1 MPGFSMMDK
10 SLGYRDLPWLQR
22 YGQQMATALEQGTLA
37 HAWLLQGTQGIGK
50 HLLAEH
56 LSQLMLC
63 AAPQHDQPCGQCRS
77 CQLIAA
83 GTHPDKVLLEPEEA
97 GKPIKIDAVR
107 DLVTQLQ
114 LTPQVAKRK
123 IVLVDPAEAM
133 NVNAAN
139 ALLKTLEEP
148 PGAAILLLISH
159 APGRLLA
166 TIRSR
171 CQKLQIAAP
180 AQASTVTWLQQQ
192 TGKGADEIRATLLQN
207 TAPLTAYAAITE
219 EAKNAP
225 SADAL
230 VNDLQRLYQGS
241 VPVIEV
247 AARWSGQEARQ
258 SLALWQRVLEQD
270 LRARSS
276 NTTSSFPQLSAT
288 DLFRMHDVVRDAQ
301 GWLAVPLQ
309 QVLLWEDLF
318 TRWHRL
324 QAKSM
329 SRHAA

>member
-1 MPGFSMMDK
+1 MTDK
-10 SLGYRDLPWLQR
+10 SLAYSDLPWLWR
-22 YGQQMATALEQGTLA
+22 YGQQMAAALAQGTLA

-56 LSQLMLC
+56 LAQLMLC
-63 AAPQHDQPCGQCRS
+63 AAPIQDQPCGQCRS

-83 GTHPDKVLLEPEEA
+83 GTHPDKVVLEPEEA

-107 DLVTQLQ
+107 ELVSQLQ

-123 IVLVDPAEAM
+123 MVLIDPAEAM

-171 CQKLQIAAP
+171 CQKLQIASP
-180 AQASTVTWLQQQ
+180 AQDSLMTWLQQQ
-192 TGKGADEIRATLLQN
+192 TGKGADEVRAALLQN
-207 TAPLTAYAAITE
+207 TAPLAAYAAITE
-219 EAKNAP
+219 EAGDTP

-230 VNDLQRLYQGS
+230 VNDLQRLHQGA

-247 AARWSGQEARQ
+247 AARWAGQEARQ
-258 SLALWQRVLEQD
+258 GLALWQRVLEQD

-276 NTTSSFPQLSAT
+276 NSAHSFPHLSAT
-288 DLFRMHDVVRDAQ
+288 DLFHMYDVLRDAQ

-309 QVLLWEDLF
+309 QALLWEDLF
-318 TRWHRL
+318 TRWQRL
-324 QAKSM
+324 QAKSAT
-329 SRHAA
+329 RHAA

>member
-1 MPGFSMMDK
+1 MMDK
-10 SLGYRDLPWLQR
+10 SSLSYRDLPWLQR
-22 YGQQMATALEQGTLA
+22 YGQQMAAALEQGTLA
-37 HAWLLQGTQGIGK
+37 HAWLLQGTQDIGK

-56 LSQLMLC
+56 LAQLMLC
-63 AAPQHDQPCGQCRS
+63 AAPQHDQPCGHCRS
-77 CQLIAA
+77 CQLITA
-83 GTHPDKVLLEPEEA
+83 GTHPDKVTLEPEEA

-123 IVLVDPAEAM
+123 IVLIDPAEAM

-171 CQKLQIAAP
+171 CQKLQIAPP
-180 AQASTVTWLQQQ
+180 AQASLVTWVQQQ
-192 TGKGADEIRATLLQN
+192 TGQGPDEVRATLLQN
-207 TAPLTAYAAITE
+207 TAPLAAYVAMTE
-219 EAKNAP
+219 EAGDAP

-230 VNDLQRLYQGS
+230 VSDLQRLHQGA

-247 AARWSGQEARQ
+247 AARWAGQEARQ

-276 NTTSSFPQLSAT
+276 NSTSSFPHLSAT
-288 DLFRMHDVVRDAQ
+288 DLFRMHDVLRGAQ

-309 QVLLWEDLF
+309 QALLWEDLF
-318 TRWHRL
+318 TRWQRL
-324 QAKSM
+324 QAKSA

>member
-1 MPGFSMMDK
+1 MMTDK
-10 SLGYRDLPWLQR
+10 SLTYSDLPWLRR
-22 YGQQMATALEQGTLA
+22 YGQQMAAALAQGTLA

-56 LSQLMLC
+56 LAQLMLC
-63 AAPQHDQPCGQCRS
+63 AAPSQDQPCGQCRS

-83 GTHPDKVLLEPEEA
+83 GTHPDKVVLEPEEA

-107 DLVTQLQ
+107 ELVSQLQ

-123 IVLVDPAEAM
+123 MVLIDPAEAM

-148 PGAAILLLISH
+148 PGAAVLLLISH

-171 CQKLQIAAP
+171 CQKLQIASP
-180 AQASTVTWLQQQ
+180 AQDSLMTWLQQQ
-192 TGKGADEIRATLLQN
+192 TGKGADEVRAALLQN
-207 TAPLTAYAAITE
+207 TAPLAAYAAITE
-219 EAKNAP
+219 EVGDTP

-230 VNDLQRLYQGS
+230 VNDLQRLHQGA

-247 AARWSGQEARQ
+247 AARWAGQEARQ
-258 SLALWQRVLEQD
+258 GLALWQRVLEQD

-276 NTTSSFPQLSAT
+276 NSAHSFPHLSAT
-288 DLFRMHDVVRDAQ
+288 DLFHMYDVLRDAQ

-309 QVLLWEDLF
+309 QALLWEDLF
-318 TRWHRL
+318 TRWQRL
-324 QAKSM
+324 QAKSAT
-329 SRHAA
+329 RHAA

>member
-1 MPGFSMMDK
+1 MMDK
-10 SLGYRDLPWLQR
+10 GPLGYRDLPWLQR
-22 YGQQMATALEQGTLA
+22 HGQQMAAALAQGTLA

-56 LSQLMLC
+56 LAQLMLC
-63 AAPQHDQPCGQCRS
+63 TAPQHDQPCGHCRS
-77 CQLIAA
+77 CQLITA
-83 GTHPDKVLLEPEEA
+83 GTHPDKVTLEPEEA

-123 IVLVDPAEAM
+123 IVLIGPAEAM

-171 CQKLQIAAP
+171 CQKLQIAPPAP
-180 AQASTVTWLQQQ
+180 ASIGAWLQQQ
-192 TGKGADEIRATLLQN
+192 TGKGVDEVRATLLQN
-207 TAPLTAYAAITE
+207 TAPLAAYAAMTE
-219 EAKNAP
+219 EAGDAP
-225 SADAL
+225 SAEAL
-230 VNDLQRLYQGS
+230 LTDLQRLHQGS
-241 VPVIEV
+241 VHVIEI
-247 AARWSGQEARQ
+247 AARWAGQEARQ
-258 SLALWQRVLEQD
+258 GLALWQRVLEQD

-276 NTTSSFPQLSAT
+276 GAVSSFPHLSST
-288 DLFRMHDVVRDAQ
+288 DLFRMHDVLAEAQ

-309 QVLLWEDLF
+309 QALLWEDVF
-318 TRWHRL
+318 TRWQRL
-324 QAKSM
+324 QAKSAP
-329 SRHAA
+329 RHAA

>member
-1 MPGFSMMDK
+1 MNKAPLRYG
-10 SLGYRDLPWLQR
+10 DLPWLQR
-22 YGQQMATALEQGTLA
+22 YGQQMAAALAQGTLA

-56 LSQLMLC
+56 LAQLMLC
-63 AAPQHDQPCGQCRS
+63 AAPQHDQPCGHCRS

-83 GTHPDKVLLEPEEA
+83 GTHPDKIMLEQEEA

-123 IVLVDPAEAM
+123 IVLIDPAEAM

-171 CQKLQIAAP
+171 CQKLQIAPP
-180 AQASTVTWLQQQ
+180 AQASLETWLQEQ
-192 TGKGADEIRATLLQN
+192 TGKGADEVRATLLQN
-207 TAPLTAYAAITE
+207 TAPLAAYAAMTE
-219 EAKNAP
+219 EAGDAP

-230 VNDLQRLYQGS
+230 VSDLQRLHQGA
-241 VPVIEV
+241 VPVIEA
-247 AARWSGQEARQ
+247 AARWAGQETRQ

-276 NTTSSFPQLSAT
+276 NSATSFPHLSAT
-288 DLFRMHDVVRDAQ
+288 DLFRMHDVLRDAQ

-309 QVLLWEDLF
+309 QALLWEDLF
-318 TRWHRL
+318 TRWQRL
-324 QAKSM
+324 QAKSAT
-329 SRHAA
+329 RHAA

>member
-1 MPGFSMMDK
+1 MTDK
-10 SLGYRDLPWLQR
+10 SLAYSDLPWLWR
-22 YGQQMATALEQGTLA
+22 YGQQMAAALAQGTLA

-56 LSQLMLC
+56 LAQLMLC
-63 AAPQHDQPCGQCRS
+63 AAPIQDQPCGQCRS

-83 GTHPDKVLLEPEEA
+83 GTHPDKVVLEPEEA

-107 DLVTQLQ
+107 ELVSQLQ

-123 IVLVDPAEAM
+123 MVLIDPAEAM

-171 CQKLQIAAP
+171 CQKLQIASP
-180 AQASTVTWLQQQ
+180 AQDSLMTWLQQQ
-192 TGKGADEIRATLLQN
+192 TGKGADEVRAALLQN
-207 TAPLTAYAAITE
+207 TAPLAAYAAITE
-219 EAKNAP
+219 EVGDTP

-230 VNDLQRLYQGS
+230 VNDLQRLHQGA

-247 AARWSGQEARQ
+247 AARWAGQEARQ
-258 SLALWQRVLEQD
+258 GLALWQRVLEQD

-276 NTTSSFPQLSAT
+276 NSAHSFPHLSAT
-288 DLFRMHDVVRDAQ
+288 DLFHMYDVLRDAQ

-309 QVLLWEDLF
+309 QALLWEDLF
-318 TRWHRL
+318 TRWQRL
-324 QAKSM
+324 QAKSAT
-329 SRHAA
+329 RHAA

>member
-1 MPGFSMMDK
+1 MTYK
-10 SLGYRDLPWLQR
+10 SLAYSDLPWLRR
-22 YGQQMATALEQGTLA
+22 YGQQMAAALAQGTLA

-50 HLLAEH
+50 HLLAEY
-56 LSQLMLC
+56 LAQLMLC
-63 AAPQHDQPCGQCRS
+63 AAPSQDQPCGQCRS

-83 GTHPDKVLLEPEEA
+83 GTHPDKVVLEPEEA

-107 DLVTQLQ
+107 ELVSQLQ

-123 IVLVDPAEAM
+123 MVLIDPAEAM

-171 CQKLQIAAP
+171 CQKLQIASP
-180 AQASTVTWLQQQ
+180 AQDSLMTWLQQQ
-192 TGKGADEIRATLLQN
+192 TGKGADEVRAALLQN
-207 TAPLTAYAAITE
+207 TAPLAAYAAITE
-219 EAKNAP
+219 EVGDTP

-230 VNDLQRLYQGS
+230 VNDLQRLHQGA

-247 AARWSGQEARQ
+247 AARWAGQEARQ
-258 SLALWQRVLEQD
+258 GLALWQRVLEQD

-276 NTTSSFPQLSAT
+276 NSAHSFPHLSAT
-288 DLFRMHDVVRDAQ
+288 DLFHMYDVLRDAQ

-309 QVLLWEDLF
+309 QALLWEDLF
-318 TRWHRL
+318 TRWQRL
-324 QAKSM
+324 QAKSAT
-329 SRHAA
+329 RHAA